1 LVTYR
6 RYSADTAAI
15 VSVERH
21 RQNRRSARERTM
33 GQTKIGGIVLI
44 VVGLGLAYW
53 GYDESSSLGSS
64 LNEAFSGSPSDNVM
78 LKYIGGAASIA
89 VGAFF
94 FTRK

>member
-1 LVTYR
+1 M
-6 RYSADTAAI
+6 SPAK
-15 VSVERH
+15 SK
-21 RQNRRSARERTM
+21 ERTM